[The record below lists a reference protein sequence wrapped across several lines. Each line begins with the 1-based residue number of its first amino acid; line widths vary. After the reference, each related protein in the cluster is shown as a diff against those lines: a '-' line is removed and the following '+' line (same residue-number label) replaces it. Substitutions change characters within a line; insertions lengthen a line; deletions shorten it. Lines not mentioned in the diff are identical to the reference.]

1 MISSIKKSEMSKI
14 KKIKICHIVEATGG
28 GVRTHLLHLA
38 SGIDT
43 NSFEQFFIVSTE
55 RNSKIKED
63 LIPYIQEDNI
73 FIINMSREIN
83 FYKDF
88 ISIIQMVNI
97 LRKANFD
104 IIHCHSAKA
113 GFLGRVSNLLSGRKK
128 SVYTPHA
135 FPFHN
140 YMNIATKFLYIS
152 LEKIMGRF
160 TDNLIAVSE
169 SEAKTAV
176 NYNIVQKHKIRCI
189 ENAVPNVDIINS
201 IERHEFFFEL
211 IGKKLS
217 SDTIVCVFLGRL
229 TKQKNPFF
237 IIELAKES
245 GKNAI
250 FILAG
255 DGEYYT
261 DLKKDI
267 NNFCLQEKVFIIGH
281 ISNVNEFLFYAD
293 LLILPSLWEG
303 LPYSILEAMNVGT
316 PVFASNIDGNRDIV
330 INGENG
336 YLFALDSANEVIK
349 IIQDT
354 SVKSLQEMGNSAKQL
369 IREKYELKRMISNIE
384 DLYLELMKENIKSK
398 TQ

>member
-1 MISSIKKSEMSKI
+1 ME
-14 KKIKICHIVEATGG
+14 KIKICHIVEATGG
-28 GVRTHLLHLA
+28 GVRTHLLQLA

-43 NSFEQFFIVSTE
+43 NRFEQFFIVSTE

-63 LIPYIQEDNI
+63 LIPYVQEDNI
-73 FIINMSREIN
+73 FIINMNREIN

-88 ISIIQMVNI
+88 ISIILMVNI

-113 GFLGRVSNLLSGRKK
+113 GFLGRVSNLFSGRKK

-140 YMNIATKFLYIS
+140 YMNKTTKFLYIL
-152 LEKIMGRF
+152 LEKITGKF

-169 SEAKTAV
+169 SESKTAV
-176 NYNIVQKHKIRCI
+176 NYNIVQDHKIRCI
-189 ENAVPNVDIINS
+189 ENAVPTVDIVNS
-201 IERHEFFFEL
+201 IDKQKFFFEL

-217 SDTIVCVFLGRL
+217 SDTKVCVFLGRL

-237 IIELAKES
+237 ILELAKKISE
-245 GKNAI
+245 KDAI

-255 DGEYYT
+255 DGEYYS
-261 DLKKDI
+261 DLNKDI
-267 NNFCLQEKVFIIGH
+267 NNYCLQEKVFIIGH
-281 ISNVNEFLFYAD
+281 ISNVNELLFYAD
-293 LLILPSLWEG
+293 LLLLPSLWEG

-316 PVFASNIDGNRDIV
+316 PVFASNIDGNRDII

-336 YLFALDSANEVIK
+336 YLFSFDSVNVVIK
-349 IIQDT
+349 MIQDT
-354 SVKSLQEMGNSAKQL
+354 SFKSLQEMGYSAKQL
-369 IREKYELKRMISNIE
+369 IREKYELKRMISQLENLYIE
-384 DLYLELMKENIKSK
+384 LNHC
-398 TQ
+398 